1 MIRRIVLSIFC
12 CLLAYPFLVARQRD
26 WSLPTPEADLPVA
39 LIPYPKEIVRLKG
52 DLAFSSLRIDELS
65 MASLRDK
72 ERIVAEFGDVRR
84 FWQMDAGSRGKQPLV
99 TFRQINSPLSSAE
112 SKEGYTLIV
121 SEKGVEISAGEF
133 SGFFNALQTVRQL
146 IRKDNKKYSMPYC
159 RIKDAPAFPVRG
171 LMLDVGRNYMSVP
184 FLKSVV
190 RRLSHYKINVLHLHL
205 SDDPGWR
212 VEVNKYPELTV
223 ETSFWPT
230 RQPGKFYTQEDIK
243 SICDFCDSLNIR
255 VIPEIDMPGHSAAFR
270 KAIGKDMQTPE
281 GMQVLKEALDEIIP
295 LFKDSLFHI
304 GSDEVHFKMKEFMP
318 EMIRY
323 VRSKGKQVVVW
334 YPGYA
339 PDSNAV
345 RMCWGEYE
353 AGYSLDKSA
362 PYIDCNGFYMDW
374 MDSQGGVLQT
384 FFQYPC
390 EVPQA
395 GGKALGSEMCVWTDG
410 VISSDERILLQYPF
424 YPTMLTFSERIW
436 RGSREKR
443 RDLVA
448 NLPAKG
454 TKAWEAFNEFED
466 RLIYHRDRYFKSIP
480 FAYVKQSEMKWRL
493 IGPFNHHGINDTS
506 FEPEKVIKEK
516 YIVRKDT
523 LTWND
528 TVAYGGEIQIRTLYA
543 MFNMHRNQYRLD
555 FLPTVMSSSVGKKDG
570 TCYAL
575 TRIKSPK
582 NQEVYLM
589 FGLNGMW
596 GHSGGYRSARA
607 PEHGS
612 WDFSGGDVWLNGIR
626 VLPPSRWPFESL
638 PWTGWGKG
646 RIEVPLTEEG
656 YFFRPPVK
664 IKLRK
669 GVNEILVR
677 TVFGHWKGDN
687 GQRKWQFCCMPVLWD
702 GCHYTEVKGLE
713 YLDRFRLDE
722 SIRMGIAEI

>member
-1 MIRRIVLSIFC
+1 MLFIGLS
-12 CLLAYPFLVARQRD
+12 FLVARQRD

-410 VISSDERILLQYPF
+410 AISSDERILLQYPF

-713 YLDRFRLDE
+713 YLDCDIPAR
-722 SIRMGIAEI
+722 

>member
-295 LFKDSLFHI
+295 LFKDSLFYI

-410 VISSDERILLQYPF
+410 AISSDERILLQYPF

-543 MFNMHRNQYRLD
+543 MFNMHRNNIDWIFCRL
-555 FLPTVMSSSVGKKDG
+555 
-570 TCYAL
+570 
-575 TRIKSPK
+575 
-582 NQEVYLM
+582 
-589 FGLNGMW
+589 
-596 GHSGGYRSARA
+596 
-607 PEHGS
+607 
-612 WDFSGGDVWLNGIR
+612 
-626 VLPPSRWPFESL
+626 
-638 PWTGWGKG
+638 
-646 RIEVPLTEEG
+646 
-656 YFFRPPVK
+656 
-664 IKLRK
+664 
-669 GVNEILVR
+669 
-677 TVFGHWKGDN
+677 
-687 GQRKWQFCCMPVLWD
+687 
-702 GCHYTEVKGLE
+702 
-713 YLDRFRLDE
+713 
-722 SIRMGIAEI
+722 

>member
-1 MIRRIVLSIFC
+1 MRLSIFC

-410 VISSDERILLQYPF
+410 AISSDERILLQYPF

-506 FEPEKVIKEK
+506 FEPEKVIKGK

-713 YLDRFRLDE
+713 YLDC
-722 SIRMGIAEI
+722 EIPAR

>member
-72 ERIVAEFGDVRR
+72 EHIVAEFGDVRR

-190 RRLSHYKINVLHLHL
+190 RRLSHYKINVLHL

-410 VISSDERILLQYPF
+410 AISSDERILLQYPF

-713 YLDRFRLDE
+713 YLDC
-722 SIRMGIAEI
+722 EIPAR

>member
-146 IRKDNKKYSMPYC
+146 IRKGNKKYSMPYC

-410 VISSDERILLQYPF
+410 AISSDERILLQYPF

-713 YLDRFRLDE
+713 YLDC
-722 SIRMGIAEI
+722 EIPAR

>member
-410 VISSDERILLQYPF
+410 AISSDERILLQYPF

-506 FEPEKVIKEK
+506 FEPEKVIKGK

-687 GQRKWQFCCMPVLWD
+687 GQRKWQFCCMPVLW
-702 GCHYTEVKGLE
+702 GWLPLYGSE
-713 YLDRFRLDE
+713 RA
-722 SIRMGIAEI
+722 GIS

>member
-1 MIRRIVLSIFC
+1 MLFIGLSFFSC
-12 CLLAYPFLVARQRD
+12 PAEGLVA
-26 WSLPTPEADLPVA
+26 SYPEADLPVA

-121 SEKGVEISAGEF
+121 SEKGVEISAGKF

-212 VEVNKYPELTV
+212 VEVKKYPELTV

-395 GGKALGSEMCVWTDG
+395 RGKALGSEMCVWTDG

-713 YLDRFRLDE
+713 YLDC
-722 SIRMGIAEI
+722 EIPAR

>member
-133 SGFFNALQTVRQL
+133 PGFFNALQTVRQL

-713 YLDRFRLDE
+713 YLDC
-722 SIRMGIAEI
+722 EIPAR

>member
-212 VEVNKYPELTV
+212 VEVKKYPELTV

-339 PDSNAV
+339 PDSNAA

-570 TCYAL
+570 TCYAF

-713 YLDRFRLDE
+713 YLDC
-722 SIRMGIAEI
+722 EIPAR

>member
-146 IRKDNKKYSMPYC
+146 IRKENKKYSMPYC

-339 PDSNAV
+339 PDSNAA

-543 MFNMHRNQYRLD
+543 MFNMHRNQY
-555 FLPTVMSSSVGKKDG
+555 
-570 TCYAL
+570 
-575 TRIKSPK
+575 
-582 NQEVYLM
+582 
-589 FGLNGMW
+589 
-596 GHSGGYRSARA
+596 
-607 PEHGS
+607 
-612 WDFSGGDVWLNGIR
+612 
-626 VLPPSRWPFESL
+626 
-638 PWTGWGKG
+638 
-646 RIEVPLTEEG
+646 
-656 YFFRPPVK
+656 
-664 IKLRK
+664 
-669 GVNEILVR
+669 
-677 TVFGHWKGDN
+677 
-687 GQRKWQFCCMPVLWD
+687 
-702 GCHYTEVKGLE
+702 
-713 YLDRFRLDE
+713 
-722 SIRMGIAEI
+722 

>member
-1 MIRRIVLSIFC
+1 MLFIGLSFFSC
-12 CLLAYPFLVARQRD
+12 PAEGLVA
-26 WSLPTPEADLPVA
+26 SYPEADLPVA

-212 VEVNKYPELTV
+212 VEVKKYPELTV

-395 GGKALGSEMCVWTDG
+395 RGKALGSEMCVWTDG

-528 TVAYGGEIQIRTLYA
+528 TVAYGGEIQIRILYA

-713 YLDRFRLDE
+713 YLDC
-722 SIRMGIAEI
+722 EIPAR

>member
-72 ERIVAEFGDVRR
+72 EHIVAEFGDVRR

-395 GGKALGSEMCVWTDG
+395 GGKTLGSEMCVWTDG
-410 VISSDERILLQYPF
+410 AISSDERILLQYPF

-713 YLDRFRLDE
+713 YLDC
-722 SIRMGIAEI
+722 EIPAR

>member
-1 MIRRIVLSIFC
+1 MLFIGLSFFSC
-12 CLLAYPFLVARQRD
+12 PAEGLVA
-26 WSLPTPEADLPVA
+26 SYPEADLPVA

-205 SDDPGWR
+205 SDDPGRR
-212 VEVNKYPELTV
+212 VEVKKYPELTV

-395 GGKALGSEMCVWTDG
+395 RGKALGSEMCVWTDG

-713 YLDRFRLDE
+713 YLDC
-722 SIRMGIAEI
+722 EIPAR

>member
-171 LMLDVGRNYMSVP
+171 LMLDVGRSYMSVP

-410 VISSDERILLQYPF
+410 AISSDERILLQYPF

-687 GQRKWQFCCMPVLWD
+687 GQRKWQFCCMPVLWN

-713 YLDRFRLDE
+713 YLDC
-722 SIRMGIAEI
+722 EIPAR

>member
-362 PYIDCNGFYMDW
+362 SYIDCNGFYMDW

-390 EVPQA
+390 EVPQV

-410 VISSDERILLQYPF
+410 AISSDERILLQYPF

-466 RLIYHRDRYFKSIP
+466 RLIYHRDRYFKSMP

-713 YLDRFRLDE
+713 YLDC
-722 SIRMGIAEI
+722 EIPAR

>member
-1 MIRRIVLSIFC
+1 MLFIGLSFFSC
-12 CLLAYPFLVARQRD
+12 PAEGLVA
-26 WSLPTPEADLPVA
+26 SYPEADLPVA

-212 VEVNKYPELTV
+212 VEVKKYPELTV

-395 GGKALGSEMCVWTDG
+395 RGKALGSEMCVWTDG

-480 FAYVKQSEMKWRL
+480 FVYVKQSEMKWRL

-713 YLDRFRLDE
+713 YLDC
-722 SIRMGIAEI
+722 EIPAR

>member
-1 MIRRIVLSIFC
+1 MCIRDS
-12 CLLAYPFLVARQRD
+12 FLVARQRD

-133 SGFFNALQTVRQL
+133 PGFFNALQTVRQL

-410 VISSDERILLQYPF
+410 AISSDERILLQYPF

-506 FEPEKVIKEK
+506 FEPEKVIKGK

-713 YLDRFRLDE
+713 YLDC
-722 SIRMGIAEI
+722 EIPAR

>member
-12 CLLAYPFLVARQRD
+12 CLLAYPFLVARQRN

-410 VISSDERILLQYPF
+410 AISSDERILLQYPF

-713 YLDRFRLDE
+713 YLDC
-722 SIRMGIAEI
+722 EIPAR

>member
-190 RRLSHYKINVLHLHL
+190 RRLSHYKINVLHLLL

-410 VISSDERILLQYPF
+410 AISSDERILLQYPF

-506 FEPEKVIKEK
+506 FEPEKVIKGK

-713 YLDRFRLDE
+713 YLDC
-722 SIRMGIAEI
+722 EIPAR

>member
-205 SDDPGWR
+205 SDDPGWW

-410 VISSDERILLQYPF
+410 AISSDERILLQYPF

-713 YLDRFRLDE
+713 YLDC
-722 SIRMGIAEI
+722 EIPAR

>member
-323 VRSKGKQVVVW
+323 VCSKGKQVVVW

-410 VISSDERILLQYPF
+410 AISSDERILLQYPF

-506 FEPEKVIKEK
+506 FEPEKVIKGK

-713 YLDRFRLDE
+713 YLDC
-722 SIRMGIAEI
+722 EIPAR

>member
-345 RMCWGEYE
+345 RTCWGEYE

-410 VISSDERILLQYPF
+410 AISSDERILLQYPF

-506 FEPEKVIKEK
+506 FEPEKVIKGK

-713 YLDRFRLDE
+713 YLDC
-722 SIRMGIAEI
+722 EIPAR

>member
-410 VISSDERILLQYPF
+410 AISSDERILLQYPF

-493 IGPFNHHGINDTS
+493 VGPFNHHGINDTS
-506 FEPEKVIKEK
+506 FEPEKVIKGK

-713 YLDRFRLDE
+713 YLDC
-722 SIRMGIAEI
+722 EIPAR

>member
-410 VISSDERILLQYPF
+410 AISSDERMLLQYPF

-713 YLDRFRLDE
+713 YLDC
-722 SIRMGIAEI
+722 EIPAR

>member
-99 TFRQINSPLSSAE
+99 TFRQINSPLSSVE

-410 VISSDERILLQYPF
+410 AISSDERILLQYPF

-713 YLDRFRLDE
+713 YLDC
-722 SIRMGIAEI
+722 EIPAR

>member
-410 VISSDERILLQYPF
+410 AISSDERILLQYPF

-506 FEPEKVIKEK
+506 FEPEKVIKGK

-555 FLPTVMSSSVGKKDG
+555 FLPTIMSSSVGKKDG

-713 YLDRFRLDE
+713 YLDC
-722 SIRMGIAEI
+722 EIPAR

>member
-323 VRSKGKQVVVW
+323 VRSKGKQAVVW

-410 VISSDERILLQYPF
+410 AISSDERILLQYPF
-424 YPTMLTFSERIW
+424 YPTILTFSERIW

-713 YLDRFRLDE
+713 YLDC
-722 SIRMGIAEI
+722 EIPAR

>member
-295 LFKDSLFHI
+295 LFKASLFHI

-410 VISSDERILLQYPF
+410 AISSDERILLQYPF

-713 YLDRFRLDE
+713 YLDC
-722 SIRMGIAEI
+722 EIPAR

>member
-410 VISSDERILLQYPF
+410 AISSDERILLQYPF

-713 YLDRFRLDE
+713 YFDC
-722 SIRMGIAEI
+722 EIPAR

>member
-410 VISSDERILLQYPF
+410 AISSDERILLQYPF

-480 FAYVKQSEMKWRL
+480 FAYVKQSEMKWRI

-506 FEPEKVIKEK
+506 FEPEKVIKGK

-713 YLDRFRLDE
+713 YLDC
-722 SIRMGIAEI
+722 EIPAR

>member
-230 RQPGKFYTQEDIK
+230 RQGGKFFTQEDIK

-410 VISSDERILLQYPF
+410 AISSDERILLQYPF

-713 YLDRFRLDE
+713 YLDC
-722 SIRMGIAEI
+722 EIPAR

>member
-410 VISSDERILLQYPF
+410 AISSDERILLQYPF

-466 RLIYHRDRYFKSIP
+466 RLIYHRDWYFKSIP

-713 YLDRFRLDE
+713 YLDC
-722 SIRMGIAEI
+722 EIPAR

>member
-52 DLAFSSLRIDELS
+52 DLVFSSLRIDELS

-72 ERIVAEFGDVRR
+72 EHIVAEFGDVRR

-410 VISSDERILLQYPF
+410 AISSDERILLQYPF

-713 YLDRFRLDE
+713 YLDC
-722 SIRMGIAEI
+722 EIPAR

>member
-190 RRLSHYKINVLHLHL
+190 RRLSHYKINVLHL

-410 VISSDERILLQYPF
+410 AISSDERILLQYPF

-687 GQRKWQFCCMPVLWD
+687 GQRKWQFCCMPVLWN

-713 YLDRFRLDE
+713 YLDC
-722 SIRMGIAEI
+722 EIPAR

>member
-410 VISSDERILLQYPF
+410 AISSDERILLQYPF

-506 FEPEKVIKEK
+506 FEPEKVIKGK

-702 GCHYTEVKGLE
+702 GCHCTEVKGLE
-713 YLDRFRLDE
+713 YLDC
-722 SIRMGIAEI
+722 EIPAR

>member
-243 SICDFCDSLNIR
+243 SICDFCNSLNIR

-410 VISSDERILLQYPF
+410 AISSDERILLQYPF

-506 FEPEKVIKEK
+506 FEPEKVIKGK

-713 YLDRFRLDE
+713 YLDC
-722 SIRMGIAEI
+722 EIPAR

>member
-410 VISSDERILLQYPF
+410 AISSDERILLQYPF

-506 FEPEKVIKEK
+506 FEPEKVIKGK

-713 YLDRFRLDE
+713 YLDC
-722 SIRMGIAEI
+722 EIPAR